1 MKSKCLSAL
10 AAVLL
15 LSMASGCAFSVNQT
29 PLNYSY
35 SGRLPDQGGK
45 APTKS
50 LTLTDIRDTRDV
62 TTPKMI
68 AHKRNGYGFQTSG
81 GWEAE
86 KPIADI
92 VKDALGEGMKRK
104 GLTLVPKG
112 DFTLSGELMGYGGW
126 VKHPT
131 PFHGVYNSR
140 MTVKL
145 QLRDEAS
152 KKILW
157 RETFVGEASIDGG
170 EHIKDGFT
178 MALNDLVTK
187 VVTDEFLLQHLE

>member
-10 AAVLL
+10 LVVFLL
-15 LSMASGCAFSVNQT
+15 TIVSGCAFTVNQT

-35 SGRLPDQGGK
+35 SGRLPAESDK
-45 APTKS
+45 ASTKT
-50 LTLTDIRDTRDV
+50 LTLMDIKDARDV

-68 AHKRNGYGFQTSG
+68 MHKINGHGFQTSG

-92 VKDALGEGMKRK
+92 VRDALAEGIKQK
-104 GLTLVPKG
+104 GLTLAPKG
-112 DFTLSGELMGYGGW
+112 DISLSGELLGYGGW
-126 VKHPT
+126 FKHPT
-131 PFHGVYNSR
+131 PFHGVFKGR

-145 QLRDEAS
+145 QLRDETS

-157 RETFVGEASIDGG
+157 RDTFVGEATIDEG
-170 EHIKDGFT
+170 EYIKDGFT

-187 VVTDEFLLQHLE
+187 VVTDQFFLQHLE